1 MYNSH
6 LLLSFVLLLFVAFS
20 ASGAVAPAH
29 HNDRRQIH
37 LAARQTSGQ
46 EETRT
51 RGGEM
56 PKFVRRTTI
65 ESVTPSLNITDVAV
79 SPVARADIN
88 PQCPFDGASC
98 VLIEP
103 KGDSSRK
110 PEVRCGYLG
119 STRS

>member
-6 LLLSFVLLLFVAFS
+6 LLLSFALFLFVAFS

-29 HNDRRQIH
+29 HNERRQSH
-37 LAARQTSGQ
+37 LAARQTPGQ

-51 RGGEM
+51 RG
-56 PKFVRRTTI
+56 
-65 ESVTPSLNITDVAV
+65 
-79 SPVARADIN
+79 
-88 PQCPFDGASC
+88 CPFDGASC

>member
-1 MYNSH
+1 MYKFH
-6 LLLSFVLLLFVAFS
+6 LLLSFALFLFLALS
-20 ASGAVAPAH
+20 ASGAVAAAH
-29 HNDRRQIH
+29 HIDCRQVH
-37 LAARQTSGQ
+37 LGARQTPGQ

-56 PKFVRRTTI
+56 PRSARRTTT
-65 ESVTPSLNITDVAV
+65 ESVTYLDITGAKRP
-79 SPVARADIN
+79 PVARANIS

>member
-6 LLLSFVLLLFVAFS
+6 LLLSFALFLLVAFS

-37 LAARQTSGQ
+37 LAARQTPGQ

-51 RGGEM
+51 RGTCTQMSNKCNLTGRDAQVC
-56 PKFVRRTTI
+56 P
-65 ESVTPSLNITDVAV
+65 
-79 SPVARADIN
+79 ADYN
-88 PQCPFDGASC
+88 RCPFDGASC

>member
-1 MYNSH
+1 MYKFH
-6 LLLSFVLLLFVAFS
+6 LLLSFALFLFLALS
-20 ASGAVAPAH
+20 ASGAVAAAH
-29 HNDRRQIH
+29 HIDRRQVH
-37 LAARQTSGQ
+37 LGARQTPGQ

-51 RGGEM
+51 RGMSNKCNLTGRDAQVC
-56 PKFVRRTTI
+56 P
-65 ESVTPSLNITDVAV
+65 
-79 SPVARADIN
+79 ADYN
-88 PQCPFDGASC
+88 RCPFDGASC